1 VVDLE
6 VLHPEGFVTLLAVYL
21 AFHFAVLIGTL
32 PADVAPGNHKMSHT
46 VMTKFPAA
54 RCGKHPSAIMLAS
67 GGIPLPN
74 LRTCPRDGTH
84 NLLHEVQ
91 CRQVSNKFLVQR
103 LVILDSGVQD
113 SGDNAVVPLM
123 FWSSLSTPPIF
134 ELYCWTTSG

>member
-1 VVDLE
+1 MVDLE
-6 VLHPEGFVTLLAVYL
+6 VLHRLVTLLAVYP
-21 AFHFAVLIGTL
+21 AFHLAVLIGTL

-46 VMTKFPAA
+46 VITKFPAA
-54 RCGKHPSAIMLAS
+54 RCGKHPSAIELAS

-84 NLLHEVQ
+84 NLLPEVQ
-91 CRQVSNKFLVQR
+91 CTGFQQVSLQL
-103 LVILDSGVQD
+103 LVILGSGVQD
-113 SGDNAVVPLM
+113 SGENAVVPLM